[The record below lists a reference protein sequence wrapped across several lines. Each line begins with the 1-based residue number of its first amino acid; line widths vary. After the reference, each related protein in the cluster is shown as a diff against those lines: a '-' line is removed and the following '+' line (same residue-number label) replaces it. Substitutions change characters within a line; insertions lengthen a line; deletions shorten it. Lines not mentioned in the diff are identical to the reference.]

1 MVHLVNLIGAVVI
14 SNALVLGQTKDN
26 QKGSRYLCNRES
38 AIDIIRQQIDSSK
51 LIDDPVKRIAVLM
64 RAADTIWPYK
74 EESAR
79 AAFSEAFELAEAD
92 FKEKGDK
99 PRKEGR
105 ALTVETPDQRYV
117 VIRAVAKRD
126 AVWAQKLTNKMLEQE
141 KREADGNLSRD
152 SERDV
157 RTPAKLLD
165 SAGSLVSSDPKAA
178 MIFAKVSLRYPAS
191 FQLPRFLYRLAETD
205 QAAADQF
212 YQEALTVYRDQPL
225 SELLYLSPYP
235 FGNRQAAGDMP
246 INAIYPVPPNFKPNK
261 FLEGLFIQTLLTRA
275 QQAIAGKSDR
285 TEFSGISG
293 DGQIWL
299 ALTRLTPQIQDLG
312 PELVATVDRVR
323 NELFALL
330 TQDAQQAVQLGIRNQ
345 DLPKRTIDEEI
356 AAAEREPNSEKRDQ
370 VIVTA
375 VLRSADTQELDKILQ
390 YAAKV
395 SDSKLRQQVLNW
407 IYFGRAQ
414 KLIKDKQF
422 GEAKALA
429 ARVEELDQRAF
440 LYAEIATQSLNRIEI
455 QSQAREMLDEILT
468 VAEKAPNTIVT
479 ARTLL
484 TMAYLYTK
492 IDLGRSFAVMGDA
505 INSINRLDNP
515 DFSQQFL
522 FRKIEATNFARY
534 ASFQTP
540 GLSPENVFRDLG
552 KLDFD
557 TATLQA
563 SSLLDKSL
571 RAFAMIAVA
580 DVCLQNMGRE
590 QKKDNVKRRTSL

>member
-1 MVHLVNLIGAVVI
+1 
-14 SNALVLGQTKDN
+14 VLAQTKN
-26 QKGSRYLCNRES
+26 TAKGSRYLCNRES
-38 AIDIIRQQIDSSK
+38 AIDIIRQQLDSSK
-51 LIDDPVKRIAVLM
+51 LIDDSVKRIAVLI

-74 EESAR
+74 EESGR
-79 AAFSEAFELAEAD
+79 AALSEAFDLAEVN

-99 PRKEGR
+99 PRREGL
-105 ALTVETPDQRYV
+105 ALSIETPDQRYV

-126 AVWAQKLTNKMLEQE
+126 AAWAKKMTDKMLEQE
-141 KREADGNLSRD
+141 KREAEGNISRD
-152 SERDV
+152 SEGDAQ
-157 RTPAKLLD
+157 TAAKLLASAD
-165 SAGSLVSSDPKAA
+165 SLLSSAPNAA
-178 MIFAKVSLRYPAS
+178 LTFARLSLRYPAG

-246 INAIYPVPPNFKPNK
+246 VSASYPVPPTFKPNK
-261 FLEGLFIQTLLTRA
+261 LLEGLFIQTVLTRA

-285 TEFSGISG
+285 TGFSGISD

-299 ALTRLTPQIQDLG
+299 ALTRLTPQIERDLG
-312 PELVATVDRVR
+312 PELAATVDRVR
-323 NELFALL
+323 NELFAVL
-330 TQDAQQAVQLGIRNQ
+330 TQDAQQAVTLSTSNQ
-345 DLPKRTIDEEI
+345 DPPKRAIDEEI
-356 AAAEREPNSEKRDQ
+356 ATAEREPNSDKRDQ
-370 VIVTA
+370 LIATA
-375 VLRSADTQELDKILQ
+375 VLRSADTQKLDKVLE
-390 YAAKV
+390 YAEKI
-395 SDSKLRQQVLNW
+395 SNSKLRQQVMNW

-429 ARVEELDQRAF
+429 TEVEELDQRAF
-440 LYAEIATQSLNRIEI
+440 LYAEIATQSLNRIET
-455 QSQAREMLDEILT
+455 QSQAREMLDEILD

-484 TMAYLYTK
+484 TVTYLYTK
-492 IDLGRSFAVMGDA
+492 IDLGRSIAVMGDA
-505 INSINRLDNP
+505 IKSINRLDNP

-557 TATLQA
+557 SAMLQA

-571 RAFAMIAVA
+571 RAFAMIAAA
-580 DVCLQNMGRE
+580 DVCLQNTGRE
-590 QKKDNVKRRTSL
+590 QKKDNVKKRTSL